1 MNFPNLDSLIMKR
14 NAHTLSQIKSQDK
27 NLEIKAIIL
36 NRIETV
42 PMKHKQSVLHKLL
55 IADQTGS
62 MFLNVFDDRGKKNLF
77 S

>member
-14 NAHTLSQIKSQDK
+14 NTHTLNQIKSQDK
-27 NLEIKAIIL
+27 NLEIKAIVL

-55 IADQTGS
+55 ISDQTGS
-62 MFLNVFDDRGKKNLF
+62 MFLNVFDDRGEYFLIW
-77 S
+77 